1 MVWVLNTTPE
11 VDSTSQY
18 PMIIAVCTALS
29 VASSA
34 CVGTRLWIRHR
45 SRGLAHDDW
54 MAGLSMAF
62 ALIYGAM
69 CIAQTRYGLGLPL
82 LDRPKENL
90 IIYTRVNFAGRPI
103 YQIGISFFKIALL
116 ISYLRL
122 LQGTNNKAYRIVV
135 YSTIAGVFLTH
146 LACALSLIF
155 ACTPVDKSWNPLKDG
170 TCLPPGPSFTAYA
183 IVTIISDVVVAVLP
197 VPLLLKLNIQK
208 EKKFGL
214 IGIFTLGLFTT
225 LCSVFRYLQIDR
237 IQFGDGNSTM
247 LILWGVIE
255 FNVGNIVSSLP
266 FLAPIFI
273 RKAKDYR
280 SKQSSNERYAYGS
293 GYGKRKS
300 RVLRAGDAYMLSDRP
315 NDKTF
320 ASAAHMTN
328 RSGSEDNIL
337 HPHGNDIIKSVTYT
351 VQVDE
356 DPDRQEQQQQQQQQQ
371 PHGDRG
377 VRPRRNTLDSVE

>member
-1 MVWVLNTTPE
+1 
-11 VDSTSQY
+11 
-18 PMIIAVCTALS
+18 
-29 VASSA
+29 
-34 CVGTRLWIRHR
+34 
-45 SRGLAHDDW
+45 
-54 MAGLSMAF
+54 
-62 ALIYGAM
+62 
-69 CIAQTRYGLGLPL
+69 LGLPL

-135 YSTIAGVFLTH
+135 YCTIAGVFLTH
-146 LACALSLIF
+146 LACAFSLIF

-247 LILWGVIE
+247 LVLWGVIE
-255 FNVGNIVSSLP
+255 FNVGVSVDPALYNLSPFSAAMTDHKLLFTEHRLVATFPRPYLHQEGQRLP
-266 FLAPIFI
+266 FQAIEQ
-273 RKAKDYR
+273 RA
-280 SKQSSNERYAYGS
+280 
-293 GYGKRKS
+293 
-300 RVLRAGDAYMLSDRP
+300 LRLRIWLRQA
-315 NDKTF
+315 
-320 ASAAHMTN
+320 
-328 RSGSEDNIL
+328 
-337 HPHGNDIIKSVTYT
+337 
-351 VQVDE
+351 QVSC
-356 DPDRQEQQQQQQQQQ
+356 P
-371 PHGDRG
+371 
-377 VRPRRNTLDSVE
+377 PRRRRLHAQRQTQRQDFCFGSTHDQPLRQRGQHPAPAWKRYHQVGHVHCAGG